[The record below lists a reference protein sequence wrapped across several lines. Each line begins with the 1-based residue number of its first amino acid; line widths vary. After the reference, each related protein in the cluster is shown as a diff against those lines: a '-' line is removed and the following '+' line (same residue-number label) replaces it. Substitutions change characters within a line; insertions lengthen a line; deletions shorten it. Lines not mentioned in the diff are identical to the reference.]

1 MARYEAYVEIAGD
14 GLCLIHVPA
23 LPGCIARAPTRDEAW
38 RQLPQAIRACHTWLR
53 RHDEPALDDDDP
65 IEIDLAA
72 EYSGTGP
79 FDPGDAAALLPP
91 DREPLTQEEME
102 QHFRL
107 MSHARADLL
116 ALTQHLPTDLL
127 DWQPEPGSFT
137 IRRLLRHVGNAEEWY
152 VSRLVPLDTLPPEW
166 EDDEDLPIFE
176 FLAMERR
183 TAIARLRQ
191 LTGDE
196 RPGVFRPTIWTA
208 HPDEAWTARKALRRA
223 LEHEREHTAQVREI
237 LAAYRAHLLAHL
249 AAERKRLLAQLEGL
263 DEWALTQSPVFDD
276 WAVKDLLAHI
286 AAWDRWEDQAMR
298 SMVAGQE
305 PDLAAVQDFDA
316 ANAAFVAAWR
326 DRSWSDVLV
335 ELYAARADWVAW
347 LESLPLEEFF
357 RPRSYAGYDWSFY
370 TTPLPVQW
378 QHDAE
383 HAEQLAVWRKAEG
396 F

>member
-1 MARYEAYVEIAGD
+1 MIHYDAYVEIADD
-14 GLCLIHVPA
+14 GLCLAHVPA
-23 LPGCIARAPTRDEAW
+23 LPGCIVRAPTRDEAW
-38 RQLPQAIRACHTWLR
+38 RQLPQAVRDYHAWLR
-53 RHDEPALDDDDP
+53 RHGEPAPDDAS
-65 IEIDLAA
+65 IRIDLAA

-91 DREPLTQEEME
+91 DREPLIPEEMVW
-102 QHFRL
+102 HFRL
-107 MSHARADLL
+107 MGHARADLL
-116 ALTQHLPTDLL
+116 ALTQHLTAGLL
-127 DWQPEPGSFT
+127 DWQPDPGSFT

-152 VSRLVPLDTLPPEW
+152 VSRLVPPDTLPPEW

-191 LTGDE
+191 LTAE
-196 RPGVFRPTIWTA
+196 QRSGVFHPTAWTT
-208 HPDEAWTARKALRRA
+208 HPDEAWTAHKALRRA

-237 LAAYRAHLLAHL
+237 LAAYRAHLLGLL
-249 AAERKRLLAQLEGL
+249 AAERERLLAQLEGL
-263 DEWALTQSPVFDD
+263 DEGALTRAPVFDG
-276 WAVKDLLAHI
+276 WTVKDVLAHI

-298 SMVAGQE
+298 SMVAGEE
-305 PDLAAVQDFDA
+305 PDFAAVQDFDA
-316 ANAAFVAAWR
+316 AIAAFVAACR

-335 ELYAARADWVAW
+335 ELHASRADWVAW
-347 LESLPLEEFF
+347 LENLPLDEYF
-357 RPRSYAGYDWSFY
+357 RPRSYGGYDWSFH

-383 HAEQLAVWRKAEG
+383 HAEQIASWRQAAG